1 MANLDAV
8 KVYSTKYVGSTIV
21 NYTSRVIT
29 NFFLINTLNLKNCTV
44 FTRLAAQ

>member
-8 KVYSTKYVGSTIV
+8 KVHSTKYVGSTIV

-29 NFFLINTLNLKNCTV
+29 KIFSSQYIEFKNCTV